1 MVQGMQHS
9 WNIPAW
15 VVFTSWLLPS
25 ACSWPAHPQSS
36 PAGSAADGSGSTDD
50 ASGGGSDDVDGPVAD
65 LPPPSPIYGG
75 EPVAECGWP
84 SAVALLSERS
94 LCSGT
99 LIHPRL
105 VVYAAH
111 CGTGLSQV
119 RFGEA
124 VRGAGLHR
132 VVPVDHCEAFPGAT
146 VGAGNDVA
154 YCELAEPVD
163 DVAIVPPLLG
173 CEREQLRPGAA
184 VSLVGFGLTEHGS
197 SGSKHEVVARM
208 RGLTDAGEA
217 WIGGDGL
224 DTCQGDSGGPAFL
237 RLDDGTWR
245 VFGITS
251 WGEVCGGGGYYSL
264 MSRAIP
270 WLEQQ
275 TGLDLSPCTEA
286 DGSWAPGPDCAG
298 VPIEPDEGHGPWE
311 QGCAGGPTSGTL
323 DVCGPPWSPDD
334 GCEGWCGEQA
344 AAGCWCDEDCV
355 YNDDCC
361 PDAAAWCESWL
372 PTCEGGC
379 GGQAAGGCWCDDE
392 CTEHDDCCPDLELY
406 CE

>member
-1 MVQGMQHS
+1 MQHPS
-9 WNIPAW
+9 IIPMG
-15 VVFTSWLLPS
+15 VVFVSWLLPS
-25 ACSWPAHPQSS
+25 ACSWPAHPQPS
-36 PAGSAADGSGSTDD
+36 PHGSADAESGSTED
-50 ASGGGSDDVDGPVAD
+50 ASGGASDDVDGPVAD
-65 LPPPSPIYGG
+65 LPASSPIYGG
-75 EPVAECGWP
+75 EPVPECGWP

-111 CGTGLSQV
+111 CGTGFSQV
-119 RFGEA
+119 RFGES
-124 VRGAGLHR
+124 VRGAGLQW
-132 VVPVDHCEAFPGAT
+132 VVPVEHCDAFPGAA
-146 VGAGNDVA
+146 VGEGNDVA
-154 YCELAEPVD
+154 YCALAEAVD
-163 DVAIVPPLLG
+163 DVPIVPPLLG
-173 CEREQLRPGAA
+173 CEREQLRPGAV
-184 VSLVGFGLTEHGS
+184 VSLVGFGLTEYGS
-197 SGSKHEVVARM
+197 SGTKREAVASL
-208 RGLTDAGEA
+208 RGLTDAHEA
-217 WIGGDGL
+217 WIGGDGV

-264 MSRAIP
+264 VSRAIP

-286 DGSWAPGPDCAG
+286 DGSWAPGPGCAG
-298 VPIEPDEGHGPWE
+298 VPIEPGEGHGQWG
-311 QGCAGGPTSGTL
+311 QGCAGGPTSGAL
-323 DVCGPPWSPDD
+323 DVCGPPWSAGD

-361 PDAAAWCESWL
+361 PDAAMWCEAWL
-372 PTCEGGC
+372 PTCEDWC

-392 CTEHDDCCPDLELY
+392 CIEHDDCCPDLELH